1 MSEHPS
7 VHKVKSEG
15 VGQKCRVLQWS
26 LLLPCDILSLETPA
40 MTKTHRM
47 RKENFRYVLVAL
59 PSSSSSSSEEW
70 ALQLGENY
78 VPSTEQYDTAAT
90 S

>member
-1 MSEHPS
+1 
-7 VHKVKSEG
+7 
-15 VGQKCRVLQWS
+15 
-26 LLLPCDILSLETPA
+26 
-40 MTKTHRM
+40 M